1 MRFIPHFIWLAGGAV
16 TLFAVADYC
25 SHALPY
31 QDPTP
36 ELLAVQQGQ
45 IQTAEFLAALGV
57 FLVVAGIA
65 WVYFRRGSRP
75 RS

>member
-1 MRFIPHFIWLAGGAV
+1 AGGAV
-16 TLFAVADYC
+16 TLLAVADYC
-25 SHALPY
+25 GHALPY

-65 WVYFRRGSRP
+65 WAYFRRGSLP